1 MAYGCPTTS
10 GTFPA
15 LLFYG
20 SASSQRLKST
30 DEIKLGWAW
39 DFGLGQLRADFQF
52 GQIYI
57 VSYNV
62 ELVSSKR
69 VQPYISLGHLGQK

>member
-1 MAYGCPTTS
+1 MVAQRQ
-10 GTFPA
+10 A
-15 LLFYG
+15 ELFLHFYSMEG
-20 SASSQRLKST
+20 ASSQRLKST